1 MNALYLRVMAGI
13 VAVGLVIALGMAIKI
28 NGQKTQEIRD
38 LKADL
43 VAASQALKQASKD
56 IERFSQKEGAIA
68 AEAARLCAAE
78 GDNAFGRGLEMG
90 MAICVARG

>member
-28 NGQKTQEIRD
+28 NGQKTQEIRR

-43 VAASQALKQASKD
+43 AAASQALKQASKD
-56 IERFSQKEGAIA
+56 IERFSQKESAIA

-78 GDNAFGRGLEMG
+78 GDSAFGRGIEVG
-90 MAICVARG
+90 ISICEARR